1 MKCEQWKD
9 EDAFVKWEICQP
21 HITLCK
27 ECDSK
32 HHPRQSDDKSS
43 CSQESKSNHDRIY
56 VCDEWIEM
64 LAKWY
69 WEQCEQYIWDDW
81 NKRIHNKAA
90 RAKHNRVERN
100 KLEPYFMMH
109 ESDEENEDTVLPMD
123 GDNSENGFQLF
134 DHDESR
140 LSADNDIK
148 MGYSSVPT
156 QLK

>member
-1 MKCEQWKD
+1 
-9 EDAFVKWEICQP
+9 
-21 HITLCK
+21 
-27 ECDSK
+27 
-32 HHPRQSDDKSS
+32 
-43 CSQESKSNHDRIY
+43 
-56 VCDEWIEM
+56 
-64 LAKWY
+64 
-69 WEQCEQYIWDDW
+69 
-81 NKRIHNKAA
+81 
-90 RAKHNRVERN
+90 
-100 KLEPYFMMH
+100 MMH